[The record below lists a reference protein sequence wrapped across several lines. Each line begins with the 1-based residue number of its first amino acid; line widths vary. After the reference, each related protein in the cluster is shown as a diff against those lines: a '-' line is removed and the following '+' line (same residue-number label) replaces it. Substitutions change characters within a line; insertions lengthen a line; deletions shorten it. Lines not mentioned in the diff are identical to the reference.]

1 MYKILKLKGGRWV
14 RGAPRTLDS
23 IKHHLALFNL
33 KKLKQIGKK
42 GKVKPAD
49 FFNCINDPIQ
59 IMNESGYG
67 AGSSPILGGY
77 LPDPLHDIFLG
88 SPNDLFKILRKLCPV
103 VMERFMEKF
112 HLKMS
117 EGKTRLPASRSSS
130 IDTSHV

>member
-1 MYKILKLKGGRWV
+1 MYKILKLKGGRWR

-33 KKLKQIGKK
+33 KKLKKIGKK

-59 IMNESGYG
+59 IMKESGYG

-77 LPDPLHDIFLG
+77 LPDPLHDILLG
-88 SPNDLFKILRKLCPV
+88 SPNDLFKILCKLFPV